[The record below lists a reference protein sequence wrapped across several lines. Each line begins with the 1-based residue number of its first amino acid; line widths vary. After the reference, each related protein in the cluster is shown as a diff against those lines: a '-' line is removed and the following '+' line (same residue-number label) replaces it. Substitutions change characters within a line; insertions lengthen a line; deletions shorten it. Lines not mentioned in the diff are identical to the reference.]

1 MIRPDPPS
9 PLQLP
14 HRLTV
19 LVVDADPGVRRL
31 LEAALPRH
39 GLAVLSAA
47 GVEEAV
53 EVYRRNRGAVAV
65 VLLDWDDPGTL
76 DALRAA
82 VPRLPC
88 CLMSANPHRHDADGL
103 LALGVDYFFEK
114 PFGSLGGLAEMLRR
128 AAGPGRRGAA
138 DSSAGERPA

>member
-9 PLQLP
+9 PLQP
-14 HRLTV
+14 TV
-19 LVVDADPGVRRL
+19 LVVDADAAVRRL

-65 VLLDWDDPGTL
+65 VLLDWDGPATL

-82 VPRLPC
+82 APLLPC
-88 CLMSANPHRHDADGL
+88 CLMSAKARGYAADNL
-103 LALGVDYFFEK
+103 LSLGVDYFFEK
-114 PFGSLGGLAEMLRR
+114 PFGSLGGLADMLRR
-128 AAGPGRRGAA
+128 AAASP
-138 DSSAGERPA
+138 